1 MLNDFILMFV
11 LYEKDGNML
20 AFFIG
25 VHIDV
30 NKLLKCLLS
39 HGNQKKHSHQLVM
52 LVLWICLYYRVNS
65 LIKPNKFLE
74 QHENLKVYWSY

>member
-1 MLNDFILMFV
+1 MSYSWALVGSNDFIIDSISFAEMLNDFILMFV

-39 HGNQKKHSHQLVM
+39 HGNQKKHSH
-52 LVLWICLYYRVNS
+52 S
-65 LIKPNKFLE
+65 
-74 QHENLKVYWSY
+74 